1 MNAEAESPVLWPPD
15 GKSYLIG
22 KVPDAGKDWGQEDK
36 RVTED
41 EMAEWHHWLIGYGF
55 EQTSED
61 SEG

>member
-15 GKSYLIG
+15 GKSYHIG
-22 KVPDAGKDWGQEDK
+22 KVPDAGKDWGQENK
-36 RVTED
+36 GVTED
-41 EMAEWHHWLIGYGF
+41 EMAEWHHQLIGYEF